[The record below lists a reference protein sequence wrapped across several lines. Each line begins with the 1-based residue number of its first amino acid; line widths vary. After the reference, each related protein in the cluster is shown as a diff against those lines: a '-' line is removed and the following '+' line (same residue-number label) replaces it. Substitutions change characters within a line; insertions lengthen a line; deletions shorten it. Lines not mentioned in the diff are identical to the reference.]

1 MASQGTAPTARET
14 AESAAALGRDLTPG
28 QAGLLAAY
36 LGLLI
41 KWNRKMNLVG
51 PGDWRHILGT
61 LISDSWHVAD
71 FLSEAPVDG
80 IFPADGAFSILDFG
94 AGAGLPGI
102 PLRMFWGRGRYY
114 FIEARAKRA
123 IFLRQALAEL
133 RLENASVF
141 EGRAEKFLLEEADA
155 AGFTLFL
162 SRAFMPWP
170 EFLALAANASFDN
183 YAVLVMTGEE
193 PRPELAPEGLSRL
206 ALKTYRVGGKE
217 RYASVF
223 TPVIASR

>member
-14 AESAAALGRDLTPG
+14 AEAAAALGRVLSSG
-28 QAGLLAAY
+28 QAGLLAGY
-36 LGLLI
+36 LGLLG

-51 PGDWRHILGT
+51 PGDWRHILET
-61 LISDSWHVAD
+61 LIADSWHVAD
-71 FLSEAPVDG
+71 LLSEEPVRG
-80 IFPADGAFSILDFG
+80 LFPEDGAFSILDFG

-102 PLRMFWGRGRYY
+102 PLRMFWPRGRYH

-133 RLENASVF
+133 RLDNASVF
-141 EGRAEKFLLEEADA
+141 EGRAERFLAEEADRER
-155 AGFTLFL
+155 FTLFL

-170 EFLALAANASFDN
+170 DFLSLARAASFTT
-183 YAVLVMTGEE
+183 YAALVMTGEE
-193 PRPELAPEGLSRL
+193 PRPELAPQGLSRL
-206 ALKTYRVGGKE
+206 AMTSYRAGGKE

-223 TPVIASR
+223 IPVSEAR

>member
-14 AESAAALGRDLTPG
+14 AEAAAALGRELTPV
-28 QAGLLAAY
+28 QAGLMATY
-36 LGLLI
+36 LGLLT

-51 PGDWRHILGT
+51 PGDWRHILET
-61 LISDSWHVAD
+61 LIVDSWHVAD
-71 FLSEAPVDG
+71 FLSEAPVCG
-80 IFPADGAFSILDFG
+80 LFPEDGAFCVLDFG

-102 PLRMFWGRGRYY
+102 PLRMFWLRGRYH
-114 FIEARAKRA
+114 FIEVRAKRA

-141 EGRAEKFLLEEADA
+141 EGRAEKFLAEEADRA
-155 AGFTLFL
+155 DFTLFL

-170 EFLALAANASFDN
+170 DFLSMAAGAAFDN
-183 YAVLVMTGEE
+183 YAVLLMTGEE

-206 ALKTYRVGGKE
+206 ALGAYRVGGKE

-223 TPVIASR
+223 IPASASR